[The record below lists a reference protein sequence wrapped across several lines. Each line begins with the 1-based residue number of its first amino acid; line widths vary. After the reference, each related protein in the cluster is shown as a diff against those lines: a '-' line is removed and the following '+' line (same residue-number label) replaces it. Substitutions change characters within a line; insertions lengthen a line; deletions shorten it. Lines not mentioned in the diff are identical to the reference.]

1 MKRNPTSTTEKKLPY
16 TGVAS
21 NLVLEIMG
29 LLGLIGTSFIAM
41 KRRKS

>member
-1 MKRNPTSTTEKKLPY
+1 MPS

-21 NLVLEIMG
+21 NLVLEIIG

-41 KRRKS
+41 KRRK

>member
-1 MKRNPTSTTEKKLPY
+1 
-16 TGVAS
+16 
-21 NLVLEIMG
+21 MG

>member
-1 MKRNPTSTTEKKLPY
+1 M
-16 TGVAS
+16 
-21 NLVLEIMG
+21 MG